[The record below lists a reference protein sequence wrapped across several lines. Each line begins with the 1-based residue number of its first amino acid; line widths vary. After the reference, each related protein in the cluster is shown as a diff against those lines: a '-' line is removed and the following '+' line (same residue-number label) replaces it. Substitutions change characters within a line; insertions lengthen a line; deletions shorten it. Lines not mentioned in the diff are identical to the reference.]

1 MKIKEGNNTVYLEN
15 YDINVNKYLTYAQI
29 QTIVNSTEVLMK
41 STKTNKDGTTS
52 LSNSWA
58 ERQTNIDML
67 LLVLATDLKPEEIE
81 GNHSAFLQ
89 SGLIDEVKG
98 AIENYWQ
105 LEEAFAYT
113 ESWDKVLIDTVK
125 KLTDI
130 LKNSNPKAV
139 AEAIADG
146 GLRDNG

>member
-1 MKIKEGNNTVYLEN
+1 MKIKEGNNTVYLED

-89 SGLIDEVKG
+89 SGLIDAVKG

-105 LEEAFAYT
+105 LEEAFDYT
-113 ESWDKVLIDTVK
+113 ESWDKVLVDTVK